1 MSAADTTTG
10 ATGATGAMGAT
21 GATGTTA
28 PTRGAAG
35 ATDAQRNWVRMVSS
49 AGPGGFR
56 SLRLVRSELG
66 MVFRRRRNQVALAVL
81 AAMPIIIAV
90 AVRLSSGTGRPDR
103 GNGGGPPLFDQITH
117 NGIFV
122 AFSALAAVVPFFL
135 PLAVSVVSGDGM
147 AGEAS
152 TGTLRYLLTV
162 PVSRARLLAVK
173 YTGVLAYCMAGTLVV
188 ATAGTLIGL
197 ALFGSGNAVLL
208 SGTPVGLAGGLWRL
222 LLVALYVS
230 ACMAALGAIGLFV
243 SVLVEAPVAAIA
255 TTAGIAIA
263 SEILDTVPQISAIHP
278 YLPSHYWLAFGD
290 LLRDP
295 VSTNAVGPG
304 LASAAVYAALFL
316 TAAWARF
323 GGKDV
328 TS

>member
-1 MSAADTTTG
+1 MSAADTT
-10 ATGATGAMGAT
+10 A
-21 GATGTTA
+21 GATGT
-28 PTRGAAG
+28 AAG
-35 ATDAQRNWVRMVSS
+35 ATGTARVAGAGGATAGAADAERNWVRMVSS
-49 AGPGGFR
+49 AGPGASR

-90 AVRLSSGTGRPDR
+90 AVRVSSGTGRPGR
-103 GNGGGPPLFDQITH
+103 GDGGGPPLFDQITH

-122 AFSALAAVVPFFL
+122 AFSALVAVVPFFL
-135 PLAVSVVSGDGM
+135 PLAVSVVSGDGV
-147 AGEAS
+147 AGESS

-162 PVSRARLLAVK
+162 PVSRTRLLAVK
-173 YTGVLAYCMAGTLVV
+173 YAGVLSYCLAGTLVV
-188 ATAGTLIGL
+188 ATAGTVIGL
-197 ALFGSGNAVLL
+197 ALFGSGSAALL
-208 SGTPVGLAGGLWRL
+208 SGTPVGLGGALWRL
-222 LLVALYVS
+222 LLVSLYVS
-230 ACMAALGAIGLFV
+230 ACMAALGALGLLV

-278 YLPSHYWLAFGD
+278 YLPSHYWVAFGD
-290 LLRDP
+290 LLRSP
-295 VSTNAVGPG
+295 ISTSAVGPG
-304 LASAAVYAALFL
+304 LVSAAVYAALFL

-323 GGKDV
+323 GSKDV